1 MVPGPARELGTGD
14 RVVLT
19 DFGIAAVEGEERLT
33 ETGAFVGSPE
43 YISPERVLGQRPGP
57 ESDLWSLGV
66 VLYAAVEGMSPYRR
80 SHTPATLRA
89 VREIHGF

>member
-1 MVPGPARELGTGD
+1 MLGTGE

-19 DFGIAAVEGEERLT
+19 DFGIAQIEGEQQLT
-33 ETGAFVGSPE
+33 ETGAFIGSPE
-43 YISPERVLGQRPGP
+43 YIAPERVLGQRPGP

-80 SHTPATLRA
+80 SHTPATLQA
-89 VREIHGF
+89 